1 MVQLIAGQKGKG
13 KTTEIL
19 GRVNEE
25 VKTAAG
31 NIVFI
36 DRNSQHMFE
45 LSNKVRLIDVSGYP
59 ISNRDEFI
67 GFVCGIISQDH
78 DIQSMYLDRFMKCA
92 HITGSDI
99 LDTIMRFDRLSSM
112 FNINFVISVSLDKD
126 ELPEEIQDKVLV
138 AL

>member
-19 GRVNEE
+19 SRVNEE

-36 DRNSQHMFE
+36 DRNSEHMFE
-45 LSNKVRLIDVSGYP
+45 LNNKVRLIDVSGYP
-59 ISNRDEFI
+59 ITNRDEFI
-67 GFVCGIISQDH
+67 GFICGIISQDH

-92 HITGSDI
+92 RITGSEI
-99 LDTIMRFDRLSSM
+99 LEMIMRLDRLSDM
-112 FNINFVISVSLDKD
+112 FNINFIISVSLDKD
-126 ELPEEIQDKVLV
+126 ELPEEIQDKVLI